1 MKKQFRIAPLRLY
14 KEFGRY
20 FPFSTVDV
28 IIVDNNG
35 SFILTKRT
43 IPPYVNKWHL
53 PGGLIRK
60 GEKLR
65 SAAKRSVKKELN
77 LEIKIEK
84 FLGAYE
90 NPISTRHDI
99 SHVFIASIIKG
110 KIKIDFQSKG
120 VGFFKK
126 PPKNMI
132 RYHVR
137 ILHDAK
143 PFLRWQNPE

>member
-1 MKKQFRIAPLRLY
+1 MKKEFKIAPLKLY

-28 IIVDNNG
+28 IIRDGDG

-53 PGGLIRK
+53 PGGLIQK

-65 SAAKRSVKKELN
+65 AAVKRSIKKELN

-84 FLGAYE
+84 FLGTYE

-99 SHVFIASIIKG
+99 SHVFIASIVKG
-110 KIKIDFQSKG
+110 KIKNDFQSKD
-120 VGFFKK
+120 VKFFKE
-126 PPKNMI
+126 PPKNTILYHI
-132 RYHVR
+132 RV
-137 ILHDAK
+137 LHDAK
-143 PFLRWQNPE
+143 PFLK

>member
-1 MKKQFRIAPLRLY
+1 MKKQFKIAPLKLY

-28 IIVDNNG
+28 ILRDSDG

-60 GEKLR
+60 GEKLS
-65 SAAKRSVKKELN
+65 SAVKRSVKKELN
-77 LEIKIEK
+77 LEIKMEK
-84 FLGAYE
+84 FLGTYE

-110 KIKIDFQSKG
+110 KIRNDFQSKEIK
-120 VGFFKK
+120 FFKK
-126 PPKNMI
+126 PPKNTI
-132 RYHVR
+132 RYHIR
-137 ILHDAK
+137 ILRDAK
-143 PFLRWQNPE
+143 SFLK